1 MTCSNTNPA
10 AAQAFA
16 LVYARIAPA
25 TAPIFYRHPAQ
36 VAAGFFHMASAAV
49 RKGRVDALFKRGGV
63 QRRRGIGPLMGSHSL
78 WRSKSPALRTLSASN
93 VAEANGV
100 P

>member
-16 LVYARIAPA
+16 LVYARIAAA
-25 TAPIFYRHPAQ
+25 TAPIFYRHPAP
-36 VAAGFFHMASAAV
+36 VAAAFFHMASAAV
-49 RKGRVDALFKRGGV
+49 RMGRVDALFKRGGV
-63 QRRRGIGPLMGSHSL
+63 QRRRGAGPLMGSHSL
-78 WRSKSPALRTLSASN
+78 WRSKSPALRTLSATN
-93 VAEANGV
+93 IAEATGV

>member
-16 LVYARIAPA
+16 LVYARIAAA
-25 TAPIFYRHPAQ
+25 TAPIFYRNPAP
-36 VAAGFFHMASAAV
+36 VAAAFFHMASAAV
-49 RKGRVDALFKRGGV
+49 RMGRVDALFKRGGV
-63 QRRRGIGPLMGSHSL
+63 QRRRGIGPLMGPSIPFGDQNLRLCAPSRRL
-78 WRSKSPALRTLSASN
+78 TSPKRM
-93 VAEANGV
+93 G

>member
-16 LVYARIAPA
+16 LAFARIAAA
-25 TAPIFYRHPAQ
+25 TGPHLLSSSAPGRRRLLPQ
-36 VAAGFFHMASAAV
+36 ASAAV
-49 RKGRVDALFKRGGV
+49 RMGRVDALFKRGGV
-63 QRRRGIGPLMGSHSL
+63 QRRRGMGPLMGSHSL
-78 WRSKSPALRTLSASN
+78 WRSKSPALRTLSATN
-93 VAEANGV
+93 VAKANGV